1 VLKWKEL
8 VRQILETE
16 WNQEVS
22 MEYVNRLTD
31 GERNNDLGCL
41 EVCEDVLDGAGDQGD
56 GLDLGEALG
65 EVLNVSEEDVHENDF
80 AKYISSRYYLIS
92 SVAKLY

>member
-1 VLKWKEL
+1 MSTLGMSYVELIFKWPCL
-8 VRQILETE
+8 PA
-16 WNQEVS
+16 
-22 MEYVNRLTD
+22 
-31 GERNNDLGCL
+31 DLGCL

>member
-1 VLKWKEL
+1 MWYKIAHK
-8 VRQILETE
+8 
-16 WNQEVS
+16 
-22 MEYVNRLTD
+22 
-31 GERNNDLGCL
+31 GDLGCL